1 MIPKFDDDGGCS
13 VVLLY
18 KSELL
23 PLLGGVRIEEVAY
36 EEVRWGNPA
45 LEKSATCSVNRNYFS
60 ICWIKRRTWGIFI
73 IYV

>member
-45 LEKSATCSVNRNYFS
+45 LENRLPAQL
-60 ICWIKRRTWGIFI
+60 TGIIFLF
-73 IYV
+73 VG